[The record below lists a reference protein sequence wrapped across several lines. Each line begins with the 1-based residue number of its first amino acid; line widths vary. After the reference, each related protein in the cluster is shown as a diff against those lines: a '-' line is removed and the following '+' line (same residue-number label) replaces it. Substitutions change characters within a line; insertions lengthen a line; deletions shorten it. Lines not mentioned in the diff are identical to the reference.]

1 MACPS
6 FGSTSGV
13 ALYWTVD
20 ADPSA
25 SIATLL
31 PGEAITWNEVPITGE
46 SLTSNQSS
54 TISERITST
63 RAYADSTPST
73 GEVSGGFS
81 YEFESGTF
89 MNTMLKAVLQAG
101 GTWADQTS
109 ITNGSTPA
117 CFAFLKTVQRPGGT
131 DYYVYRGVQVD
142 TLSATI
148 SPGALIAG
156 DVGLVGVRPG
166 AAARGAASGNEV
178 LTTKPASWTL
188 VPKTTSRVM
197 SSGWALQNFHIMD
210 SSGTPLAL
218 TVQEISFSFSNAMRQ
233 QTAVGLGDV
242 YSAGVASDR
251 FEAKISASVYYA
263 NSALVDSFLAN
274 EELKIAFDLADS
286 ADQGWHFLFDK
297 CKPLSAPDPQAS
309 ASGQDLMQSV
319 EFQAFQSAS
328 DGTVSIRLGFPDGHF
343 G

>member
-6 FGSTSGV
+6 YGSTSGV

-25 SIATLL
+25 SIAASTL
-31 PGEAITWNEVPITGE
+31 TWTEVPITGE

-54 TISERITST
+54 TISERITAS

-89 MNTMLKAVLQAG
+89 LNTMLQAVLQAS
-101 GTWADQTS
+101 GTWAAGGT

-117 CFAFLKTVQRPGGT
+117 CFAFLKTVARPGGT

-148 SPGALIAG
+148 SPGALITG

-166 AAARGAASGNEV
+166 AAARGATSGNEV
-178 LTTKPASWTL
+178 LTTKPVSWTL
-188 VPKTTSRVM
+188 VPQATSKVM
-197 SSGWALQNFHIMD
+197 SSGWALQDFEFQD
-210 SSGTPLAL
+210 SLGAPLSL

-251 FEAKISASVYYA
+251 FEAKLTASVYYSGPDFVNA
-263 NSALVDSFLAN
+263 FLSN
-274 EELKIAFDLADS
+274 EELKVVFDLLDS
-286 ADQGWHFLFDK
+286 DAEGWSFLFDK
-297 CKPLSAPDPQAS
+297 CKPLSAPDPMAG

-328 DGTVSIRLGFPDGHF
+328 HGSVSITRSA
-343 G
+343 